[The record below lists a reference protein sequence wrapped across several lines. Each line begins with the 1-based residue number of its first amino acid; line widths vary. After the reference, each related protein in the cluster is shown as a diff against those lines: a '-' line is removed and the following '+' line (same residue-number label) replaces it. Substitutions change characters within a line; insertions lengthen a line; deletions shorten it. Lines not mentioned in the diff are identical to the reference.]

1 MPLNVLM
8 VDDEPDLDVLM
19 RGRFRREIKAEQL
32 TLMFALNGAEALRIL
47 KKNPTIDCVLTD
59 LNMPEING
67 LELLWRIKKE
77 WPTIKVHVISA
88 YGDKD
93 SETAALRQGA
103 ESFVTKPI
111 DFSKLKELIFNNT

>member
-32 TLMFALNGAEALRIL
+32 TLMFALNGAAALRIL